1 MANLVIRPASGTGNK
16 VVVQDQAGGAVLTT
30 ADSGATMASNVT
42 GIPAAGVT
50 GVLPAAVTGGSG
62 LTALGTVASGTLGSG
77 VTFPSGC
84 VIGGAMLERFQVT
97 SYVQTTSTSF
107 VDTGIWGSY
116 TPIKSSSVTRLKI
129 HFHVGFSQA
138 QNYLTYHTCGMD
150 SINST
155 TYASA
160 TSLDDSAYNHRNI
173 ATADRTYHS
182 TWDFIQTTSGRVS
195 AIFPSSITSYSA
207 GTPYYF
213 RLYYKTAGGIFYFGH
228 IHTQLAFWIEE
239 IML

>member
-1 MANLVIRPASGTGNK
+1 MIIKPAADGNLLI
-16 VVVQDQAGGAVLTT
+16 QDRAGGAVLSTST
-30 ADSGATMASNVT
+30 SGATIASNVT

-84 VIGGAMLERFQVT
+84 VIGGAMLERFNVT
-97 SYVQTTSTSF
+97 SHINSTSTSF
-107 VDTGIWGSY
+107 VDSGVWGSY

-129 HFHVGFSQA
+129 HFHVGFTQA

-150 SINST
+150 SSNST

-160 TSLDDSAYNHRNI
+160 TNLDNTTYMHRNI

-195 AIFPSSITSYSA
+195 ANFPSSITSYSA

-213 RLYYKTAGGIFYFGH
+213 RLYYKVASGGNFYFAHVG
-228 IHTQLAFWIEE
+228 TQLAFWIEE